1 MPLLLDPASR
11 TEEELREMLKAGRE
25 EFREFVVG
33 LTTEPPGPVKEPL
46 SLLTAADLLRD
57 VVTLSER
64 VDRPGADPRV
74 LTAMVNVQYDAL
86 LCAIDLMKSHVE
98 MPAVPRARR

>member
-1 MPLLLDPASR
+1 
-11 TEEELREMLKAGRE
+11 
-25 EFREFVVG
+25 
-33 LTTEPPGPVKEPL
+33 
-46 SLLTAADLLRD
+46 
-57 VVTLSER
+57 VTLSER

-86 LCAIDLMKSHVE
+86 LCAVDLMKPHVE